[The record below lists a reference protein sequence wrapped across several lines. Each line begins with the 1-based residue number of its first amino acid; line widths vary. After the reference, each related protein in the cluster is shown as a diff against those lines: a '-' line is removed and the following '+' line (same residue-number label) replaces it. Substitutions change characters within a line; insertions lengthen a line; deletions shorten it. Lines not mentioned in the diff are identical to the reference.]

1 MGPHLRAMLNSAG
14 EVGDGANPNPNQ
26 ATELTLAL
34 TLKSPACR
42 DLQRNC
48 GLNIFKVT
56 V

>member
-1 MGPHLRAMLNSAG
+1 MGPHLRAVLNSA
-14 EVGDGANPNPNQ
+14 GDGANPNPNRP
-26 ATELTLAL
+26 TELTLAL

-42 DLQRNC
+42 DSQRNG